1 MLYNKVKIKR
11 TMLLVKLQK
20 GGKTMLN
27 GEYFHQCDQKF
38 RLRMPVKIKKEFSDG
53 CFVTKGNDGCLFIFS
68 TKQFESLTAKLDS
81 LPLFDSKAQRPLRM
95 LLSSAFEVEEDAQ
108 GRFLLPAALRE
119 FAGIKKDVV
128 FIGVGNRAELW
139 DKERWTK
146 YNESM
151 GNFDEC
157 LSELGEYGI

>member
-1 MLYNKVKIKR
+1 
-11 TMLLVKLQK
+11 
-20 GGKTMLN
+20 MLN

-38 RLRMPVKIKKEFSDG
+38 RLRLPAKLKKEFSDG
-53 CFVTKGNDGCLFIFS
+53 CYITKGNDGCLFIFS
-68 TKQFESLTAKLDS
+68 SKQFESLMQKLDS
-81 LPLFDSKAQRPLRM
+81 LPLFDSKAQRPLRL
-95 LLSSAFEVEEDAQ
+95 LLSSAFELEEDNQ

-139 DKERWTK
+139 DKEKWTK
-146 YNESM
+146 YNEQA

-157 LSELGEYGI
+157 ISELGNYGV